1 MPGIGG
7 LVIIIGLGSIVIGIL
22 MLIGAFMI
30 NSTSKS
36 RVTMGSILVIIF
48 SIIAVFIG
56 GGFYYIGTILGI
68 IGGILGLIWKPSPA
82 IPPPPPPY

>member
-1 MPGIGG
+1 M
-7 LVIIIGLGSIVIGIL
+7 IGIL
-22 MLIGAFMI
+22 MLIGALMI

-68 IGGILGLIWKPSPA
+68 IGGILGLIWKPSAA